1 MAQVEGHACLQVKAG
16 DLLHEGHHSKK
27 DMTVAVIYHGYTD
40 A

>member
-1 MAQVEGHACLQVKAG
+1 MQVKSG

-40 A
+40 G